1 MKCFFRVFKVT
12 DITPKYKNKNQN
24 ACPKTIWFNF
34 IKLNY
39 NANFLEPLP
48 PKYNKHQCDTDS
60 NGFNMLRKH
69 KMIFLINSEKMAIF

>member
-1 MKCFFRVFKVT
+1 MKCFFRVFKVI
-12 DITPKYKNKNQN
+12 DITLKYKNKNQN

-48 PKYNKHQCDTDS
+48 PKYNKH
-60 NGFNMLRKH
+60 
-69 KMIFLINSEKMAIF
+69 